1 MDDLRKDAAG
11 LYGTWDATQRVV
23 KIEDAD
29 GESGIAII
37 SEPDCGCGREYVT
50 RYENLHDV
58 YELDENG
65 HRTPKGEPKRACD
78 MAIIIHLVAKTRT
91 EVL

>member
-1 MDDLRKDAAG
+1 MDDLRKEAAG

-50 RYENLHDV
+50 RYEHLHDV

-65 HRTPKGEPKRACD
+65 DRRPKGEPRRVCEI
-78 MAIIIHLVAKTRT
+78 AIPINFITKVS
-91 EVL
+91 